1 MSIAAISS
9 NTYANYAQQSIQSQF
24 KQFQQEFQQLGSD
37 LQSGNIKSAQQDLA
51 ALQQLS
57 PQGNS
62 TSSAQSNNPVAQEFT
77 QLSQA
82 LQSGNIASAQQDFA
96 NVQQAFQNQTSQ
108 TSGSNQAGETHHAHH
123 HHHGGGESASSDSSQ
138 TGSSPTGS
146 NLVSSNHI
154 NESSSTL
161 RQYSPSN
168 NLSAA
173 QQAYTGFQNFQDFGT
188 TVPIETSPLLVGPSV
203 SLAA

>member
-37 LQSGNIKSAQQDLA
+37 LQSGNVKAAQQDLS

-57 PQGNS
+57 PQGKS

-82 LQSGNIASAQQDFA
+82 LQSGNIASAQQNFA

-108 TSGSNQAGETHHAHH
+108 TSGSNQAGDTHHAHH
-123 HHHGGGESASSDSSQ
+123 HHRGGSESSSSDSSQ
-138 TGSSPTGS
+138 SGSSPTGS
-146 NLVSSNHI
+146 NLVR
-154 NESSSTL
+154 ESASTL
-161 RQYSPSN
+161 GQYSPSTS
-168 NLSAA
+168 LSAA
-173 QQAYTGFQNFQDFGT
+173 QQAYTGFQNFQGFGT
-188 TVPIETSPLLVGPSV
+188 TVPIETSPLLIGPSV
-203 SLAA
+203 SFAA